1 MECNCSNTRIKSL
14 RRRQGYTIEKL
25 AERAGISPKFLYEIE
40 AGKKGFSSK
49 VLYRLAKAL
58 NVSCDFIL
66 EGREWEISDYI
77 INLVYKLDNRE
88 QIAIERILL
97 EIINLR
103 QWTK

>member
-1 MECNCSNTRIKSL
+1 MKNWQS
-14 RRRQGYTIEKL
+14 G
-25 AERAGISPKFLYEIE
+25 RASPKFLYEIE